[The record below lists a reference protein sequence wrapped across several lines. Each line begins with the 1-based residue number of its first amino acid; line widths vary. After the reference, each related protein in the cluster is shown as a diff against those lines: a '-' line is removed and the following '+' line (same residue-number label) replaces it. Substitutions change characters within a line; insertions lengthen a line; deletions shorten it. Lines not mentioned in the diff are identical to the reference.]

1 MNTIDYKNLL
11 LKTAVA
17 AISCDGDI
25 DDREIEELKNIEKSS
40 AYFSSE
46 DLSKTL
52 EKSLSKCKKDTEK
65 YINSIF
71 SEIKKSK
78 LNILQEMTLIE
89 ISLRI
94 ILADEKEEDSEK
106 KFISNLRKNL
116 NLTDF
121 LIHQRFGSI
130 DYLGISY
137 QQEEFTDII
146 ENNSNNIENTE
157 TKNK

>member
-52 EKSLSKCKKDTEK
+52 EKSLSKKTKVIFAVHTLGFPCDMVKINEIAKGYFCDNSDTE
-65 YINSIF
+65 
-71 SEIKKSK
+71 
-78 LNILQEMTLIE
+78 
-89 ISLRI
+89 
-94 ILADEKEEDSEK
+94 
-106 KFISNLRKNL
+106 
-116 NLTDF
+116 
-121 LIHQRFGSI
+121 
-130 DYLGISY
+130 
-137 QQEEFTDII
+137 
-146 ENNSNNIENTE
+146 
-157 TKNK
+157 

>member
-1 MNTIDYKNLL
+1 
-11 LKTAVA
+11 
-17 AISCDGDI
+17 
-25 DDREIEELKNIEKSS
+25 
-40 AYFSSE
+40 
-46 DLSKTL
+46 
-52 EKSLSKCKKDTEK
+52 
-65 YINSIF
+65 
-71 SEIKKSK
+71 
-78 LNILQEMTLIE
+78 MTLIE

-106 KFISNLRKNL
+106 KFISSLRKNL

-130 DYLGISY
+130 DYLGIYY

-157 TKNK
+157 IKNK

>member
-1 MNTIDYKNLL
+1 
-11 LKTAVA
+11 
-17 AISCDGDI
+17 
-25 DDREIEELKNIEKSS
+25 
-40 AYFSSE
+40 
-46 DLSKTL
+46 
-52 EKSLSKCKKDTEK
+52 
-65 YINSIF
+65 
-71 SEIKKSK
+71 
-78 LNILQEMTLIE
+78 MTLIE